1 MSKFFGIKLNLVLLL
16 ILLVNVTHAKH
27 VGFAAPDA
35 IVISNEVRFTI
46 LTSGTIRME
55 WDSLSHFNDD
65 ASFIFINRNLP
76 VPQYTKKEKGGWL
89 IITTDKLEL
98 KYKINSG
105 KFTDKNV
112 QIKYLDK
119 IDAFLWKPGMKQK
132 NNLKG
137 TSRTLDAHDG
147 ETHIHSPEGSNKLQ
161 LEDGLLA
168 TDGWT
173 IIDDSQSLLF
183 DDSDWAWV
191 KERER
196 KNSQDWY
203 FFGYGKNYKS
213 VLYDYSLIAGKVP
226 LPPRYA
232 FGYWWSRFWSYSD
245 NEMRE
250 LVHNFE
256 KYDIP
261 LDVLVVDMNWHY
273 TDSLYIAPK
282 DEFGERAHWTG
293 WTWNKRLFPNPGK
306 FLSWVKR
313 KNLQTTLNLHPASGI
328 APYEAPYKDFAKKMK
343 FDISLNRN
351 IPFEGSNKEFMKTL
365 FDVVLHPMEKEGVDF
380 WWIDWQQWIYDKKI
394 KTLNNTWWI
403 NYVFFS
409 NMERNSEKRPLI
421 YHRWGGLG
429 NHRYQIGFSG
439 DAIISWKSLAYQ
451 PYFTNSA
458 SNVLYGYWSHDIG
471 GHTFRTDNDHK
482 TAGNNYLE
490 PELFTRWMQYGA
502 LSPIFRTHSTKNS
515 VLNKELWNFSGEYF
529 DALLASIHLRY
540 QLVPYIYTMA
550 RKNYDEGISL
560 CRPMYYDYPRH
571 ENSYRYKTQYMFGD
585 DILVAPIG
593 EAMIDGKSTVKVWL
607 PEGDNWFE
615 WHTGTMLS
623 GGQEVSREFTIEE
636 YPIYIKA
643 GAIIPMYMGA
653 KNLSVEPENM
663 MLGVFAHSNDEC
675 FIYEDAGDSKDYDKS
690 FSKTEVKSTY
700 NDRIQTLTVYPRQ
713 GEYKGMPANKKYTIK
728 LYGVEMPEKILIN
741 GHEINYSLS
750 PQENTWA
757 YIGKDLSVEI
767 YLPLT
772 NCNNVQC
779 VSVYY
784 NKQKETD
791 VNRGFVKQ
799 FRECGKLVTKMKYK
813 NARWETTDIIGLCE
827 STNLIIQYEPE
838 KFYEHIQSFEENIGE
853 AYKQLNTLLNE

>member
-1 MSKFFGIKLNLVLLL
+1 M
-16 ILLVNVTHAKH
+16 
-27 VGFAAPDA
+27 
-35 IVISNEVRFTI
+35 
-46 LTSGTIRME
+46 
-55 WDSLSHFNDD
+55 
-65 ASFIFINRNLP
+65 
-76 VPQYTKKEKGGWL
+76 
-89 IITTDKLEL
+89 
-98 KYKINSG
+98 
-105 KFTDKNV
+105 
-112 QIKYLDK
+112 
-119 IDAFLWKPGMKQK
+119 
-132 NNLKG
+132 
-137 TSRTLDAHDG
+137 
-147 ETHIHSPEGSNKLQ
+147 
-161 LEDGLLA
+161 
-168 TDGWT
+168 
-173 IIDDSQSLLF
+173 
-183 DDSDWAWV
+183 
-191 KERER
+191 
-196 KNSQDWY
+196 
-203 FFGYGKNYKS
+203 
-213 VLYDYSLIAGKVP
+213 
-226 LPPRYA
+226 
-232 FGYWWSRFWSYSD
+232 
-245 NEMRE
+245 
-250 LVHNFE
+250 
-256 KYDIP
+256 
-261 LDVLVVDMNWHY
+261 
-273 TDSLYIAPK
+273 
-282 DEFGERAHWTG
+282 
-293 WTWNKRLFPNPGK
+293 
-306 FLSWVKR
+306 
-313 KNLQTTLNLHPASGI
+313 
-328 APYEAPYKDFAKKMK
+328 
-343 FDISLNRN
+343 
-351 IPFEGSNKEFMKTL
+351 
-365 FDVVLHPMEKEGVDF
+365 
-380 WWIDWQQWIYDKKI
+380 
-394 KTLNNTWWI
+394 
-403 NYVFFS
+403 
-409 NMERNSEKRPLI
+409 
-421 YHRWGGLG
+421 
-429 NHRYQIGFSG
+429 
-439 DAIISWKSLAYQ
+439 
-451 PYFTNSA
+451 
-458 SNVLYGYWSHDIG
+458 YGYWSHDIG

-515 VLNKELWNFSGEYF
+515 VLNKELWNFRGEYF

-636 YPIYIKA
+636 YPISIKA

-690 FSKTEVKSTY
+690 FSKTEVRSTY

-728 LYGVEMPEKILIN
+728 LYGVEMPEKILVN

-750 PQENTWA
+750 PRENTWA

-853 AYKQLNTLLNE
+853 TYKQLNTLLNE